1 MACSTLPVAF
11 STEVCHPPCWK
22 PTWRLGGTKPDL
34 SQGALALAVSRLWMP
49 WECSTALESHGASST
64 SAGDVKTEGCHE
76 ISEAVPQSS
85 IQLGD

>member
-1 MACSTLPVAF
+1 VEQKIDVP
-11 STEVCHPPCWK
+11 H
-22 PTWRLGGTKPDL
+22 
-34 SQGALALAVSRLWMP
+34 GALALTVSRLLMP

-76 ISEAVPQSS
+76 ISEAVPQSA